1 MYHSKHPNPTLCSG
15 AGGQLG
21 DWKVRTGVTG
31 ETSEH
36 EGFLLSLTQFFLVGI
51 VVGRLSVPA
60 PHCKTCL
67 CEAVAVTLQMLLK
80 NFSPGGAG
88 GLQTGVEAESGT
100 GELQC

>member
-1 MYHSKHPNPTLCSG
+1 M
-15 AGGQLG
+15 
-21 DWKVRTGVTG
+21 
-31 ETSEH
+31 
-36 EGFLLSLTQFFLVGI
+36 
-51 VVGRLSVPA
+51 PA